1 MDLHRLHP
9 KTGQQFQ
16 QTPLCQILANLPL
29 RLQRDPLPRQRKL
42 AQGQHV
48 IAEHLGLEPHPVF
61 ATLFILQ
68 QQTVAQHV
76 AAEPVVGGQ
85 IGGHARRPL
94 ARQIGGSGAEQ
105 HPGLPQFAGH
115 QGRVRQGAD
124 PQRHVDPL
132 GNQIPLLVVGD
143 DLDGEAGMGLQQR
156 REGQSQR
163 LARHPHRGG
172 DPHFPEQGVAHLREA
187 QLGLAQSLLQ
197 RPTPLP
203 HHLSRLGQTETTGG
217 AMEQGQSEQAFE
229 LADML
234 TDGGGGHAKGFG
246 RPCHAARVH
255 HSGEDGV
262 TSELFHY

>member
-85 IGGHARRPL
+85 IGGGARRSL
-94 ARQIGGSGAEQ
+94 ARQIGGGGAEQ

-115 QGRVRQGAD
+115 QSRVGQATD
-124 PQRHVDPL
+124 PQCHVDPL

-143 DLDGEAGMGLQQR
+143 DLDGEAGVGLQQR
-156 REGQSQR
+156 GQCQCEW

-172 DPHFPEQGVAHLREA
+172 DPNFTEQGVAHLRET
-187 QLGLAQSLLQ
+187 QLGLAQGLLQ
-197 RPTPLP
+197 RPAPLP
-203 HHLSRLGQTETTGG
+203 YHLSRLGQTEATGR
-217 AMEQGQSEQAFE
+217 AMEQGQPEQALQ

-246 RPCHAARVH
+246 CPCHAARFH
-255 HSGEDGV
+255 HGGEDGV